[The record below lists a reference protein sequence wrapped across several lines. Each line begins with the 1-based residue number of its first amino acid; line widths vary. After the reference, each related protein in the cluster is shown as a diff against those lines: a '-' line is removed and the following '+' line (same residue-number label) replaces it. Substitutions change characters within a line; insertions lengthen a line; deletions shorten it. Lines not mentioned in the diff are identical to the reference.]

1 MAWIASTTLPLLLT
15 VLGTLSLL
23 DAEEIRIPPSI
34 TSPVER
40 QVLSYSENDLVEVR
54 CIATGQPAP
63 SYKWTW
69 NGNDI
74 NSDYITFSAATGILT
89 IPKLSIREEGLFVCY
104 AKSTFSN
111 GMTATAVSATVEI
124 RVGRNYATIPCDKNL
139 PKYYGAITFKWY
151 TVLGSRNDE
160 VFPDERKLIDQGG
173 NLHFSYVLDTDAR
186 GAATPYKCAI
196 SSTKANVIRLGNEN
210 SLTVTGT
217 GPTAYAIHVKEMYDN
232 LKERLNSIEYNKYSW
247 HLCGDLKIVAFLT
260 GLQQGYTKYLWEWD
274 SQAKGTALLVERM
287 DSQTKPSSWREEY
300 PGPSSGQGTQNPF
313 TTPLHQTRIDEK
325 LRERH
330 GPDFASFPLANFFL
344 SVPNSAPK
352 LQYSTSGSFLTVEIG
367 KNATLECVFSGY
379 ISSSIPSETV
389 PRVTWF
395 DQDGRAITQGGRYDI
410 TSNGRILTIMNVTED
425 DEKTYRCRGSNSMS
439 NDEGSLALNVTSQP
453 IWVQRLES
461 TTVVEGKDAVFQCV
475 TRSAKG
481 EQSPSQPKWSLNTD
495 QMGST
500 YDPNK
505 YQFNADKTK
514 LTVKFVNKD
523 KDIACFQCTVANSVG
538 MVHDDGC
545 VNVIKPIEIKVRP
558 AAEQSVNKGE
568 EVDLTV
574 VASTDPL
581 YAPEMTYSWIFKN
594 VTYTG
599 DKVPPHVSYDSVN
612 NRAYI
617 NTSGLTD
624 EEFKSIGGL
633 YRRVISHPVETVY
646 VDVSVET
653 EHVPVVPAV
662 ATASFDYWIIGLI
675 IGIIIIIIVI
685 LLIICV
691 ICRRKMLEGTYP
703 VDKKETAAGLDPEK
717 ELKDS
722 GFHDLSRAD
731 YDEYP
736 EKKPPRDLEFDDIP
750 IGEGDDESFSEYVQK
765 V

>member
-124 RVGRNYATIPCDKNL
+124 RVGRVEDFQKRPLENYFGTLGNYATIPCDKNL

-217 GPTAYAIHVKEMYDN
+217 GPI
-232 LKERLNSIEYNKYSW
+232 
-247 HLCGDLKIVAFLT
+247 
-260 GLQQGYTKYLWEWD
+260 
-274 SQAKGTALLVERM
+274 
-287 DSQTKPSSWREEY
+287 
-300 PGPSSGQGTQNPF
+300 
-313 TTPLHQTRIDEK
+313 
-325 LRERH
+325 
-330 GPDFASFPLANFFL
+330 
-344 SVPNSAPK
+344 PNSAPK

-750 IGEGDDESFSEYVQK
+750 IGEGDDESFSEYGEEPSNFNEDGSFIGVYSKDTKKPPRQPNPTESN